1 MEAPED
7 RAAQA
12 LFLAA
17 MQAAG
22 VGGDAADFERLGRE
36 FHGYLADGRRLAA
49 AVSAETEPLP
59 VVRVEE

>member
-1 MEAPED
+1 MEAPDD

-17 MQAAG
+17 MQAAD
-22 VGGDAADFERLGRE
+22 VAGDAADFDRLGRE
-36 FHGYLADGRRLAA
+36 FRGYLADGRRLAA
-49 AVSAETEPLP
+49 AVSVATEPLP